1 MNPKNKKA
9 INIENLTSIKK
20 PVKGEN
26 LRQRESKNEAKSSES
41 YERSNLTE
49 PSVNK
54 KGKKQFHNLEK
65 TTSESEEKERENK
78 FLGKKTNNIRESKDD
93 KRKENKER
101 TCEKAV
107 EMEKV
112 KKRANIHF
120 ISIDD
125 SDSESDNDSRIDN
138 TEIINKERKERTIF
152 AKSSKQKV
160 TESDL
165 SQIFKKYGT
174 ISKVKLI
181 SDYSALVEFIN
192 KTSVDIIMNNKNKIF
207 FKGNILQIEKARKAI
222 HEKLVLKKR
231 R

>member
-1 MNPKNKKA
+1 
-9 INIENLTSIKK
+9 
-20 PVKGEN
+20 
-26 LRQRESKNEAKSSES
+26 
-41 YERSNLTE
+41 
-49 PSVNK
+49 
-54 KGKKQFHNLEK
+54 
-65 TTSESEEKERENK
+65 
-78 FLGKKTNNIRESKDD
+78 
-93 KRKENKER
+93 
-101 TCEKAV
+101 
-107 EMEKV
+107 MEKV

-138 TEIINKERKERTIF
+138 TEIINKKRKERTIF

-222 HEKLVLKKR
+222 HEKLVLKKEDN
-231 R
+231 